1 MEEQFTQQESEAMF
15 SVLCALVKADYR
27 TLTDESNQLTDYAK
41 ELHIDKDYQPIPK
54 GQLVGSA
61 YETLK
66 NMSLDKK
73 RAFSRMMTEIAR
85 SDGHFGPS
93 ERALVVE
100 ILEMCNIPFVHR

>member
-1 MEEQFTQQESEAMF
+1 MENQFTQQEREAIF

-27 TLTDESNQLTDYAK
+27 TLTDESMQLAGVAK
-41 ELHIDKDYQPIPK
+41 ELGIEKDYQPIPK
-54 GQLVGSA
+54 GQLEGLA
-61 YETLK
+61 YDTLK
-66 NMSLDKK
+66 KMSEEKK
-73 RAFSRMMTEIAR
+73 RVFSRMMTEIAR